1 MGLRLSSDCRCI
13 VYVIVL
19 VHFELH
25 HALGDL
31 IFELLFAAFS
41 VRGREITDCCVGH
54 AVLEVASKHAFA
66 FRDRGLDVSLQS
78 GQGR

>member
-1 MGLRLSSDCRCI
+1 MGFRLNGNCRCI

-31 IFELLFAAFS
+31 VFELLFAAFS
-41 VRGREITDCCVGH
+41 VRGGKIADRVGH
-54 AVLEVASKHAFA
+54 TVLKLASKHAFA
-66 FRDRGLDVSLQS
+66 FRDGWLYAGL
-78 GQGR
+78 

>member
-1 MGLRLSSDCRCI
+1 MGFRLNGDCRCI

-31 IFELLFAAFS
+31 VFELLFAAFS
-41 VRGREITDCCVGH
+41 FRGRKITDRVGH
-54 AVLEVASKHAFA
+54 TVLKLASKHAFA
-66 FRDRGLDVSLQS
+66 FRDGWLDVGL
-78 GQGR
+78 